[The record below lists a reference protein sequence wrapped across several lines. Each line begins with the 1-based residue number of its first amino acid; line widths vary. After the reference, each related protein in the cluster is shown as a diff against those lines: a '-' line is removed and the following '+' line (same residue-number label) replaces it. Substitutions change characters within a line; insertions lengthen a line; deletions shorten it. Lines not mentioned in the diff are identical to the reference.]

1 MSQRHHATRRQVF
14 FDLDGTLHRQ
24 DLFGC
29 FLRFL
34 LWRLPAN
41 WPLVLLCL
49 PLVAV
54 GLLAGGRAARR
65 PISLLLWSITLG
77 HSEATLQALEAAF
90 VVAFRPRLQPFPQVR
105 ARLEAYLA
113 CPETRVWLL
122 TGSPQQ
128 LVEQV
133 YRDSGLLPRL
143 TLIGTQ
149 IRRRYGGWT
158 LTRRCLGQEKVRQ
171 LEQVL
176 GRPFQLYSGY
186 SDSRQDDCV
195 LRHCRFRYRI
205 DRDGALHRL
214 P

>member
-1 MSQRHHATRRQVF
+1 MSPRHLATRRQVF

-34 LWRLPAN
+34 LWRLPVN

-54 GLLAGGRAARR
+54 GLLLGGRAARR
-65 PISLLLWSITLG
+65 PISLLLWSITVG
-77 HSEATLQALEAAF
+77 HRESHLHALEAAF
-90 VVAFRPRLQPFPQVR
+90 VVAFRPRLQPFPLVL
-105 ARLEAYLA
+105 ARLAHYLA
-113 CPETRVWLL
+113 CPETQVWLL

-133 YRDSGLLPRL
+133 YRDSGLLPGL
-143 TLIGTQ
+143 TLIGSQ
-149 IRRRYGGWT
+149 MRYCYGGWT
-158 LTRRCLGQEKVRQ
+158 LTRRCLGREKVRL
-171 LEQVL
+171 LEQRL
-176 GRPFQLYSGY
+176 GRPLQLYSGY
-186 SDSRQDDCV
+186 SDSRQDDAV
-195 LRHCRFRYRI
+195 LHHCRFRYRVAS
-205 DRDGALHRL
+205 DGALRRL